1 MSSTSNTGE
10 RSTIYHAL
18 YWIRQRRKPVDP
30 TVSSHYNLVLDGD
43 YRVKLFATCSIRPP
57 VANKTSVIA
66 PPLGAGGSTHV
77 PYYYLV
83 GDVVAY

>member
-66 PPLGAGGSTHV
+66 PPRGRA
-77 PYYYLV
+77 
-83 GDVVAY
+83 VVRMSPTTI